1 MMNVSF
7 KTKLFTA
14 FFIYGLSLVFLTQF
28 TLFKVEELAPKYK
41 ASQIFSEKNE
51 LHNAYLKDVEKKL
64 LDIKNSYAL
73 NKYISTKKG
82 KHTLE
87 TLFLDITKS
96 SNKIFKIR
104 YIDNSLKEGIS
115 IERDLKNS
123 QPHIKRV
130 KKVSNKKDIS
140 YLKTILQNKDD
151 RIFYSKLGCSEQHVK
166 DIVPIIHLSTPIFL
180 KNKKL
185 GILVIDLFMKDF
197 LYELVKSDSSKIYI
211 FDNGGNTLVDADFTN
226 SWSKHLNKNS
236 TLQTYYGEEAKQI
249 IENPEYYGENFYAS
263 KIHLKSGELL
273 YMVIKPHEYNIK
285 EAIIKNYKQI
295 LLYISILV
303 LLSLPMAFLFAKSH
317 SRQKKED
324 DKHKYNQ
331 EVLLSLFDLSDVV
344 LFKWNN
350 DEKWTADSVSKSVFK
365 LLGYTQEEFETHKVN
380 YVDCIH
386 PDDLKQVTQE
396 HINFISYR
404 AFYFEHKPYRLIKK
418 NGDIKWIMHSTVIV
432 KDEDNKIINFVGYLT
447 DITEL
452 KNTEIELKEI
462 SRTDR
467 LTKVNN
473 RLYTDDI
480 LENQFYRYKRDAE
493 VCSVILVDIDHF
505 KSVNDNHGHLVGDK
519 VLVEFAR
526 ILGLSIRK
534 GDVLGRWGGEEF
546 LIILPHTQLEEA
558 MKLGEKLRKIIS
570 ENNFPTIG
578 HMSAS
583 FGVSTFVEH
592 SSVDILIDTAD
603 KALYESK
610 KNGRNCVTTIQTM
623 KK

>member
-396 HINFISYR
+396 HINSISYR

-432 KDEDNKIINFVGYLT
+432 KDENNKIINFVGYLT